1 MTAEQTYRLNLDV
14 RLDDEQCKA
23 TIDTPRHGACME
35 IVVRYA
41 GAEQDDDILVAR
53 ARDIVHKLNTYDALL
68 AAAHDLTW
76 YRDSSNAY
84 KEAEALVDKL
94 MGEHYNDAY

>member
-23 TIDTPRHGACME
+23 TIDTPQHGACME

-41 GAEQDDDILVAR
+41 GADQDDNILLAR
-53 ARDIVHKLNTYDALL
+53 ASDIVQP
-68 AAAHDLTW
+68 
-76 YRDSSNAY
+76 
-84 KEAEALVDKL
+84 
-94 MGEHYNDAY
+94 HYVRGVLWV

>member
-1 MTAEQTYRLNLDV
+1 MSAEQIYRLNLDV

-41 GAEQDDDILVAR
+41 GAEQDDDILLAH
-53 ARDIVHKLNTYDALL
+53 ARDVVHKLNTYDAL
-68 AAAHDLTW
+68 AAHNLTW
-76 YRDSSNAY
+76 YR
-84 KEAEALVDKL
+84 
-94 MGEHYNDAY
+94 EHL

>member
-1 MTAEQTYRLNLDV
+1 MNVEQTYSLNLDV

-23 TIDTPRHGACME
+23 TIDTPQHGACME

-41 GAEQDDDILVAR
+41 GAEQDDDILLAR

-68 AAAHDLTW
+68 AAAHNLTW
-76 YRDSSNAY
+76 YRDRSNAY
-84 KEAEALVDKL
+84 KEALVDKL
-94 MGEHYNDAY
+94 TGEHYA

>member
-1 MTAEQTYRLNLDV
+1 MQGYYRYTSAW
-14 RLDDEQCKA
+14 R
-23 TIDTPRHGACME
+23 E

-41 GAEQDDDILVAR
+41 GAEQDDDILLAH
-53 ARDIVHKLNTYDALL
+53 ARDVVHKLNTYDALL

-84 KEAEALVDKL
+84 KEALVDKL
-94 MGEHYNDAY
+94 TGEHYNEATDNTYR